1 MKKNLSRLLSLVL
14 VAMLAIAMLA
24 GCGSNNGGTNN
35 ENTENKPQQ
44 TSGEKRDDV
53 IIATANEPPTLAPY
67 QHSAVASTYI
77 NLLTHDN
84 FLRSNVETLE
94 PEPGIITK
102 WDNITDTQWKF
113 YIRDDVTF
121 HNGEKMTSADM
132 VASMEYAREQ
142 QSYTS
147 NYSNFWES
155 IEIVDDYSFIVNTKD
170 VYAKTLNDMASHRVL
185 PKSLLDS
192 GNDFN
197 TNPIGTGPYKF
208 VSQTLGDNIVLE
220 AYDEY
225 WEGAPSIKHMTWRI
239 IPEGSS
245 RTIALEAGE
254 VDMVIEVETN
264 DLTRLEED
272 DGITVVNKIGTS
284 FNFMTLNTEKYPFN
298 NQDFRHALNCAIN
311 KDALVQV
318 ALNGAGTG
326 NSNQTPVIFEGH
338 SERNV
343 DTYDVELAKQ
353 YLEKSGIDP
362 TTITFSCICSDDVK
376 RRCAEVIQSNLQ
388 ELGITM
394 NLESMDLATYLS
406 AAAEGNFEA
415 TIGGCTTANT
425 LGFIEYKFHSK
436 SIGGSNFTRTNDP
449 KIDELWDKASQT
461 LDETERLAILEEC
474 AAYINELC
482 PHVPTYQVNVVR
494 AYNANLQGFEVN
506 ASGNTY
512 WQYVSWAE

>member
-1 MKKNLSRLLSLVL
+1 MKKNFSRLLSLVL

-24 GCGSNNGGTNN
+24 GCGNNNGGTNN

-84 FLRSNVETLE
+84 FLRTNVETLE

-155 IEIVDDYSFIVNTKD
+155 LEIVDDYSFIVNTKD

-254 VDMVIEVETN
+254 VDMIIEVETN

-406 AAAEGNFEA
+406 ATAEGNYESC
-415 TIGGCTTANT
+415 IGGYNANNMMN
-425 LGFIEYKFHSK
+425 FIDGKFTSK
-436 SIGGSNFTRTNDP
+436 QIGGSNWTRTNDP
-449 KIDELWDKASQT
+449 KLDEMYEKATQT
-461 LDETERLAILEEC
+461 LDAAERNQLLTEC
-474 AAYINELC
+474 ANYINEIC
-482 PHVPTYQVNVVR
+482 PQIPTYTQNVVR
-494 AYNANLQGFEVN
+494 AYNSDLQGIDIS
-506 ASGNTY
+506 AAGTLY
-512 WQYVSWAE
+512 WQYVSWAN

>member
-35 ENTENKPQQ
+35 ENTEKNPQQ

-84 FLRSNVETLE
+84 FLRSDVETLE
-94 PEPGIITK
+94 PVPGIITK

-113 YIRDDVTF
+113 YIR
-121 HNGEKMTSADM
+121 
-132 VASMEYAREQ
+132 
-142 QSYTS
+142 
-147 NYSNFWES
+147 
-155 IEIVDDYSFIVNTKD
+155 
-170 VYAKTLNDMASHRVL
+170 
-185 PKSLLDS
+185 
-192 GNDFN
+192 
-197 TNPIGTGPYKF
+197 
-208 VSQTLGDNIVLE
+208 
-220 AYDEY
+220 
-225 WEGAPSIKHMTWRI
+225 
-239 IPEGSS
+239 
-245 RTIALEAGE
+245 
-254 VDMVIEVETN
+254 
-264 DLTRLEED
+264 
-272 DGITVVNKIGTS
+272 
-284 FNFMTLNTEKYPFN
+284 
-298 NQDFRHALNCAIN
+298 
-311 KDALVQV
+311 
-318 ALNGAGTG
+318 
-326 NSNQTPVIFEGH
+326 
-338 SERNV
+338 
-343 DTYDVELAKQ
+343 
-353 YLEKSGIDP
+353 
-362 TTITFSCICSDDVK
+362 DDVK

-436 SIGGSNFTRTNDP
+436 SIGGANSTRTNDP
-449 KIDELWDKASQT
+449 KIDELWDKAAKT
-461 LDETERLAILEEC
+461 LDDTERLAILEEC
-474 AAYINELC
+474 AAYLNELC

-494 AYNANLQGFEVN
+494 AYNSNLQGFVVN

-512 WQYVSWAE
+512 WQHVSWAE